1 MGIFFALLLAL
12 IVFSNLSVILAFVG
26 YFFLVVGII
35 WLVTIP
41 LGILF
46 QPVSTSS
53 TLIERIWKRFDLGV
67 PY

>member
-46 QPVSTSS
+46 QP
-53 TLIERIWKRFDLGV
+53 
-67 PY
+67 